1 MWFHISGAVFAS
13 DIELTFIERIY
24 MTIRATCFAS
34 IPLLGNMLIIPILIF
49 FLEKCKRLQDE
60 KD

>member
-1 MWFHISGAVFAS
+1 MSGAVFAS

-49 FLEKCKRLQDE
+49 FVEKCKRLQDE